1 MSYLTVKS
9 RNEDNPKPLVLM
21 GIISEKNYEEGF
33 KH

>member
-9 RNEDNPKPLVLM
+9 RNGDNTKPLVLM
-21 GIISEKNYEEGF
+21 EIISEKNYEEGL